1 MRNCYEKVNVRFVPW
16 QMFVDLQLQQ
26 KGKPSATTFYRSRH
40 AYHARDCDDRVTLEA
55 LCIAYT

>member
-40 AYHARDCDDRVTLEA
+40 AYHAHRVTLEA